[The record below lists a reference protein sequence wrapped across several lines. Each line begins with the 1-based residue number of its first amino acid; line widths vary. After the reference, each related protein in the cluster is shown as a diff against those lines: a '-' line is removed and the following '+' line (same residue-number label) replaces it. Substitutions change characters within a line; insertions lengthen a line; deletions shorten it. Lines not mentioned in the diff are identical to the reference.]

1 MCRKEIPHRTYTADE
16 WRNQG
21 HISLSTCNSLA
32 ETEQQGQVG
41 ADLVIT
47 LKLSCGLD
55 ALPGRSNLDKDT
67 IPCNTNTFVEGNELL
82 SLVDQIRHSRRNT
95 V

>member
-1 MCRKEIPHRTYTADE
+1 MCRREIPHRTYTADE

-55 ALPGRSNLDKDT
+55 ALPKILRDAVLVQVLLQVDRDTLEEAILSNIAGQHAEDYQ
-67 IPCNTNTFVEGNELL
+67 
-82 SLVDQIRHSRRNT
+82 S
-95 V
+95 